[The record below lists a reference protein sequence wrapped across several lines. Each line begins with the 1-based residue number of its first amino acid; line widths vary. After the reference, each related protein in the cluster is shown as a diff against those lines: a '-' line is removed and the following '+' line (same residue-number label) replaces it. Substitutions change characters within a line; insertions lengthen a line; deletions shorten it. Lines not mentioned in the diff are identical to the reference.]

1 MKACLSKLLLVMSK
15 FAQLSAEFL
24 GTLLLVCSV
33 VGSGYMAQELFP
45 GSPGNMLLAN
55 TLVTGVML
63 VVLINIFG
71 QFSGA
76 HFNPAVSISFYLM
89 KTMTLGKFLQ
99 YSIVQILGGISGSLL
114 ANIMFTEQWL
124 QVSSIQR
131 EGSNLFISE
140 IVASFGLVL
149 TILALVNK
157 KETIN
162 LGAAVGL
169 YIAGAYWFTSSTSF
183 ANPAVTIGRI
193 FTSNFTGID
202 PINVGYFVV
211 AQFIGASLAF
221 FLMRFYNKNS

>member
-131 EGSNLFISE
+131 EGSNLLISE
-140 IVASFGLVL
+140 ICL
-149 TILALVNK
+149 
-157 KETIN
+157 
-162 LGAAVGL
+162 L
-169 YIAGAYWFTSSTSF
+169 YTSQSTRD
-183 ANPAVTIGRI
+183 VEE
-193 FTSNFTGID
+193 
-202 PINVGYFVV
+202 
-211 AQFIGASLAF
+211 
-221 FLMRFYNKNS
+221 